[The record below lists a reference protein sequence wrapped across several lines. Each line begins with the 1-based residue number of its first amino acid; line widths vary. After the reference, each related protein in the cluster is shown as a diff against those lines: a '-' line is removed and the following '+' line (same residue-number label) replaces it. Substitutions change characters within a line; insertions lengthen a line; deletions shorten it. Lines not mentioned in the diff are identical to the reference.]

1 MQKKMMKFEIGGI
14 FFVLVFSVFLQNLY
28 ELSNHTLI
36 GVMFGSVN
44 DSIWE
49 TVKTILLTY
58 LIWGMIELLCIHPPL
73 HKFAPIKIF
82 TMYLMGASYIL
93 LSLAYSLSGSPEHT
107 LPEYFIAI
115 LCISFSAFLSYRLV
129 LSDKKFKN
137 LFAPSFFMLL
147 LFIALFCS
155 FTPFPPQ
162 NYVFMDRTTQFY
174 GLIPR
179 HIDAGGIALDTLYS
193 L

>member
-1 MQKKMMKFEIGGI
+1 MKFEIAGI
-14 FFVLVFSVFLQNLY
+14 FFVIVFSVFLQNLY
-28 ELSNHTLI
+28 ELSNRTLI

-49 TVKTILLTY
+49 TAKTILFAY
-58 LIWGMIELLCIHPPL
+58 LVWGMIELLCIHPPL

-82 TMYLMGASYIL
+82 TMYFMGISYIL
-93 LSLAYSLSGSPEHT
+93 LCLAYSLSGSSDHT

-115 LCISFSAFLSYRLV
+115 LCISFSAYLSHRLI
-129 LSDKKFKN
+129 LSDKKFDN
-137 LFAPSFFMLL
+137 LFAPSLFLLL
-147 LFIALFCS
+147 LFVALFCS
-155 FTPFPPQ
+155 FTPFPPH
-162 NYVFMDRTTQFY
+162 NYVFIDRATQFY

-179 HIDAGGIALDTLYS
+179 HIDAGSIALDTLYS